1 MLYTRHWFLL
11 FCTFC
16 LLMTGVL
23 LASAQDDP
31 TPTAPSPILPTATPT
46 QDVVSLNPLL
56 GMRTRPPFEIDL
68 PEDWQLALRDT
79 FAYRDIIEDGDGTL
93 ETVPIDVYTGPLSN
107 GAQGWI
113 VMLWGY
119 DSVAPFSPMQP
130 QGDPVRTAWLDGLR
144 LLQFVVFDVRC
155 NFGTA
160 PQREYSVGGLP
171 AVGTT
176 FSAVDCPEAS
186 PDTRG
191 WFALLEVDGLDFA
204 FYAYADPIQP
214 AESSF
219 EFELQDILDTVVF
232 DVEAITITAQE
243 FQATQQALVLTPR
256 APLVDMSELTET
268 PQAEITPEVTATTA
282 P

>member
-1 MLYTRHWFLL
+1 MKRWFLF
-11 FCTFC
+11 FCTLC
-16 LLMTGVL
+16 LLLTGVL

-46 QDVVSLNPLL
+46 QEIVTINPLL
-56 GMRTRPPFEIDL
+56 GLRTRPPFEIDL

-79 FAYRDIIEDGDGTL
+79 FTYRDVIEDGDGAL

-119 DSVAPFSPMQP
+119 DSLAPFDPLQP
-130 QGDPVRTAWLDGLR
+130 EGDPIRTAWLDGLR

-176 FSAVDCPEAS
+176 FSAVDCPDEL

-191 WFALLEVDGLDFA
+191 WFALLDVDGLDFA

-214 AESSF
+214 AGSPV
-219 EFELQDILDTVVF
+219 EFELQAILDTIEF
-232 DVEAITITAQE
+232 DVQSITITAQE
-243 FQATQQALVLTPR
+243 FQATQQSLLLTPR
-256 APLVDMSELTET
+256 ATLIDVN
-268 PQAEITPEVTATTA
+268 PQTATAEAQTA
-282 P
+282 PEATATATP